1 MQSRVYFTT
10 ANDGVLG
17 VTGYPE
23 QQRSYG
29 LVNAHLAWVSESELW
44 KVVVSGSNILDKDY
58 ILGTANYTAAIA
70 GRPGRPRVVTA
81 TLSRRF

>member
-1 MQSRVYFTT
+1 
-10 ANDGVLG
+10 
-17 VTGYPE
+17 
-23 QQRSYG
+23 
-29 LVNAHLAWVSESELW
+29 
-44 KVVVSGSNILDKDY
+44 VVSGSNILDKDY